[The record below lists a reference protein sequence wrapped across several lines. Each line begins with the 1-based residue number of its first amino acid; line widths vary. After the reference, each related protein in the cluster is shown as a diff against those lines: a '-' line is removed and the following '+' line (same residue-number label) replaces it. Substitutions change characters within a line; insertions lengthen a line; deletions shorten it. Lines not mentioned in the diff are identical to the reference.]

1 MAKWVLGLNSK
12 NNAITSTADYSD
24 KDYVDFTITQHNTD
38 AIMKEVQRDRD
49 ILAAEKKVSSCR
61 KASTVPDIV
70 AIEILQ
76 KYGLDLH
83 EPTFMSDKGKMDKL
97 KYVVK
102 TEYPHL
108 LISTQESVM
117 AKYVEMIQKVRN
129 WANRDNAVLSDAT
142 IEEML
147 RYGADD
153 VYRTLRIAPLEALK
167 AYTISVSAGEA
178 KNSLTIPSD
187 LIEPIQL
194 RKRDTQIGS
203 GTNSIYSYNV
213 YSHKSDIQTFNEDVF
228 HYGAYHY
235 TRQQGNFLLGNEFQD
250 GEVYELLYY
259 RRLADLDAVYT
270 VTPTNNSASNL
281 LYHATRAGLLSLFNT
296 EMGNTAE
303 TNVADYVDTSPRFT
317 NNIVEVTSSNNGAG
331 QTYVGMTAGFY
342 IGKESPNWLRDSNEK
357 VVLFAALKQT
367 FDFLNDIEGQQ
378 VYAAKAAEEV
388 FQLNK
393 EDQARNNS
401 GGTVQ
406 TSFYSNLI

>member
-1 MAKWVLGLNSK
+1 
-12 NNAITSTADYSD
+12 
-24 KDYVDFTITQHNTD
+24 
-38 AIMKEVQRDRD
+38 
-49 ILAAEKKVSSCR
+49 
-61 KASTVPDIV
+61 
-70 AIEILQ
+70 
-76 KYGLDLH
+76 
-83 EPTFMSDKGKMDKL
+83 
-97 KYVVK
+97 
-102 TEYPHL
+102 
-108 LISTQESVM
+108 M

-281 LYHATRAGLLSLFNT
+281 LYNATRADLLSSFNT

-317 NNIVEVTSSNNGAG
+317 NNVVEVTSSNNGAG
-331 QTYVGMTAGFY
+331 KAYDGMTTTGFY